1 MEGRLVRD
9 SPFRMSLYGEIC
21 KKCIIAGNHYENYM
35 HLKYFGIRVTNIDN
49 SYKFYTEALGLKE
62 VNRGDMSQYGGGRG
76 SWILLGDPL
85 TGQQLELNQYPKGS
99 KYDVPYSP
107 GEGLDHV
114 GFVVSDVAKKYRE
127 LLTKGAS
134 PTEITPES
142 TEGWQACVKDPDGNW
157 IELGKSPHCD

>member
-1 MEGRLVRD
+1 MRVR
-9 SPFRMSLYGEIC
+9 
-21 KKCIIAGNHYENYM
+21 
-35 HLKYFGIRVTNIDN
+35 NIDN